1 MISERA
7 SRIQPS
13 ATLSIT
19 AMAKKMKKQGE
30 DIVILGAG
38 EPDFDTPD
46 NIKDAASK
54 AIKEGFTKYTAA
66 SGIDE
71 LKGAICEK
79 FRKDNNI
86 SYENNNILVSCGA
99 KHSLYNIMQATLN
112 AGDEVILPVPYWVS
126 YYEQIRLAEAKPVFV
141 DTDENF
147 EFTANVFEKAITP
160 KTRMVVLNYP
170 SNPSGAVIPKSELKK
185 IADVAVQN
193 NILVL
198 ADEVYE
204 KICYDSEHYSIA
216 ALNDEIKELTI
227 TFNAVSKTYSMTGW
241 RVGYCAARND
251 IIKAASN
258 IQSHSTSNPCS
269 IAQKAALE
277 AITGPQDSVKKM
289 VEAFRKRR
297 ELVVS
302 KLNTIPGVDCKKPA
316 GSFYVFP
323 DVSKCYNE
331 VVKGSV
337 DFAARLLEKEKV
349 AVIPGEAFGADKNIR
364 ISYATSEEQIGK
376 GIDRIKHFVENM

>member
-71 LKGAICEK
+71 LKTAICEK
-79 FRKDNNI
+79 FEKDNNI
-86 SYENNNILVSCGA
+86 SYENSNILISCGA

>member
-86 SYENNNILVSCGA
+86 SYENSNILISCGA

>member
-71 LKGAICEK
+71 LKTAICEK
-79 FRKDNNI
+79 FEKDNNI
-86 SYENNNILVSCGA
+86 SYGKSNILVSCGA

-126 YYEQIRLAEAKPVFV
+126 YYEQIRLADAKPVFV

-147 EFTANVFEKAITP
+147 EFTADVFEKALTP

-170 SNPSGAVIPKSELKK
+170 SNPSGAVIPQSELKK

-204 KICYDSEHYSIA
+204 MICYDSEHYSIA
-216 ALNDEIKELTI
+216 AINDEVKDLTV

-241 RVGYCAARND
+241 RVGYCAATND
-251 IIKAASN
+251 IIKGASN

-277 AITGPQDSVKKM
+277 ALTGPQDSVRKM

-302 KLNTIPGVDCKKPA
+302 KLNSISGIECKKPA

-337 DFAARLLEKEKV
+337 DFAAQLLEKEKV
-349 AVIPGEAFGADKNIR
+349 AIIPGEAFGADKNIR
-364 ISYATSEEQIGK
+364 ISYATSEDQIRK
-376 GIDRIKHFVENM
+376 GIERIKHFVENM